1 MPQSSAGTGQLPEGV
16 DNRGVGEVVVRNG
29 AADVRGVPK
38 QRGDGIRKGIAQQGS
53 GIVVHGLAVSVI
65 ASKLE
70 AVAQSLLDT
79 KLSRLI
85 SGVGV
90 PLDPPDQAKVLVWPQ
105 ILLAAGVIG
114 VGSSGPHPLSGG
126 DLRGGDG
133 VEIVAAYDHMDAM
146 GAYLTHRIRQA
157 GRNLALDVDI
167 PLLDVIAPRIGVD
180 V

>member
-1 MPQSSAGTGQLPEGV
+1 M
-16 DNRGVGEVVVRNG
+16 GEVVVRNG

-90 PLDPPDQAKVLVWPQ
+90 PLDPPDQAEVLVGPQ
-105 ILLAAGVIG
+105 ILLAAGGIG

-126 DLRGGDG
+126 DLRRGDG
-133 VEIVAAYDHMDAM
+133 VEIVAADDHMDAM
-146 GAYLTHRIRQA
+146 RTYVTHRRGQ
-157 GRNLALDVDI
+157 GGGGLVL
-167 PLLDVIAPRIGVD
+167 
-180 V
+180 